1 MAILTLHNISLAFG
15 DRPLLKD
22 LDFTLDK
29 GDRVALIG
37 RNGEGKS
44 SLLKVILGDV
54 IPDDGEIVI
63 DRGYRIA
70 SLSQEI
76 PRDLTQTVYDV
87 VAEGIPDVG
96 QKLVQYH
103 QLLSLPEDQMNLDQL
118 GRLQQ
123 EIDALDG
130 WSLDQKVMTIIT
142 QLALP
147 KDEIIANLSGG
158 WIRRVLLGKALVSEP
173 DLLLLDEPTNHLD
186 IDAILWL
193 EEMLLKN
200 YSGALLFITHDRQ
213 FLGKIANKIIEL
225 DRGVLSEFP
234 GDYQNYQRRKEE
246 MSHAENQERALF
258 DKRLAEE
265 EVWIRQGIKARRTR
279 NEGRV
284 RALKAMREQFSER
297 ISKQGTAKL
306 NFEEGQESG
315 KRVISADNI
324 SYSIGD
330 KEIIHNFSATLMR
343 GDRIG
348 LIGPNGAGKS
358 TLLKLLFQ
366 QLEPQT
372 GKVEVGTKLEI
383 AYFDQLRSA
392 LDLEKSVIDN
402 VAEGSD
408 FIEINGKKQ
417 HIIGWLQDFM
427 FTPEKARSPVKALSG
442 GERNRLLLAK
452 LFAKPANVI
461 VLDEPTND
469 LDIETLEVLEEL
481 LLSFE
486 GTLLIVSHDRAF
498 IDKTVTS
505 TLVFE
510 GKGNISQYVGGYTDW
525 LESQE
530 SQKYFVNTSTEQQGK
545 TDKKDKKIPMA
556 DKKEP
561 ENEVRVQK
569 IKLSY
574 KETRE
579 LEALPQLLE
588 TLEEEIN
595 VLSQQT
601 QNSDFYT
608 KDHLEQTKVLDALA
622 DKNDELEKAFMR
634 WEELEQKR
642 SQM

>member
-1 MAILTLHNISLAFG
+1 MAILTLQNISLAFG

-22 LDFTLDK
+22 VDFTLNR
-29 GDRVALIG
+29 GDRVSLIG

-44 SLLKVILGDV
+44 SLLKVILGD
-54 IPDDGEIVI
+54 ITPDDGDVLI
-63 DRGYRIA
+63 DKGYRVA

-87 VAEGIPDVG
+87 VAEGVPG
-96 QKLVQYH
+96 AGKKLIEYH
-103 QLLSLPEDQMNLDQL
+103 QLLLQPADQMDLDRL
-118 GRLQQ
+118 SELQQ
-123 EIDALDG
+123 DIEAVDG

-142 QLALP
+142 QLSLP

-158 WIRRVLLGKALVSEP
+158 WIRRVLLGKALVSNP

-193 EEMLLKN
+193 EDMLLKN
-200 YSGALLFITHDRQ
+200 YTGALLFITHDRQ
-213 FLGKIANKIIEL
+213 FLGKIANKIVEL
-225 DRGVLSEFP
+225 DRGNLSEFP
-234 GDYQNYQRRKEE
+234 GSYQTYLRRKED
-246 MSHAENQERALF
+246 MLHAEEQEKALF

-265 EVWIRQGIKARRTR
+265 EIWIRQGVKARRTR

-284 RALKAMREQFSER
+284 RALQEMRQQFKER

-306 NFEEGQESG
+306 NFEEGKESG
-315 KRVISADNI
+315 KKVISAENI
-324 SYSIGD
+324 SYSIGGKD
-330 KEIIHNFSATLMR
+330 IIKDFSATLVR

-348 LIGPNGAGKS
+348 LIGANGAGKS

-366 QLEPQT
+366 QLKPQSGT
-372 GKVEVGTKLEI
+372 IEVGTKLEI
-383 AYFDQLRSA
+383 AYFDQLRA
-392 LDLEKSVIDN
+392 LLDLEKSVIDN

-408 FIEINGKKQ
+408 FIEINGKKK

-427 FTPEKARSPVKALSG
+427 FTPEKSRSPVKSLSG

-481 LLSFE
+481 LLDFE
-486 GTLLIVSHDRAF
+486 GTLLIVSHDRIF

-510 GKGNISQYVGGYTDW
+510 GNGQISQYVGGYTDW
-525 LESQE
+525 LESSE
-530 SQKYFVNTSTEQQGK
+530 SRKYFNNL
-545 TDKKDKKIPMA
+545 TDSSNNKNSKSISYSE
-556 DKKEP
+556 KEVIDF
-561 ENEVRVQK
+561 EVKAQK
-569 IKLSY
+569 IKLTY

-579 LEALPQLLE
+579 LETLPKILE
-588 TLEEEIN
+588 DLEAEIDA
-595 VLSQQT
+595 LSQKT
-601 QNSDFYT
+601 QSNDFYQ
-608 KDHLEQTKVLDALA
+608 KSHAEQTEILDALTQ
-622 DKNDELEKAFMR
+622 KNTDLEKIFEK
-634 WEELEQKR
+634 WEALEQKR
-642 SQM
+642 SQV

>member
-54 IPDDGEIVI
+54 VPDDGEIII
-63 DRGYRIA
+63 DRGYRIS
-70 SLSQEI
+70 SLSQDI

-87 VAEGIPDVG
+87 VAEGLPEVG
-96 QKLVQYH
+96 EKLVQYH
-103 QLLSLPEDQMNLDQL
+103 QLLLQPEAQMDLAKL
-118 GRLQQ
+118 SRLQQ
-123 EIDALDG
+123 EIEAVDG

-147 KDEIIANLSGG
+147 KDEVIANLSGG

-213 FLGKIANKIIEL
+213 FLEKIANKIIEL
-225 DRGVLSEFP
+225 DRGILSEFP

-246 MSHAENQERALF
+246 MAHAESQERALF

-284 RALKAMREQFSER
+284 RALKAMREQYKER
-297 ISKQGTAKL
+297 ISKQGIAKL
-306 NFEEGQESG
+306 NFEEGKESG
-315 KRVISADNI
+315 KRVISAENL
-324 SYSIGD
+324 SYSIDG
-330 KEIIHNFSATLMR
+330 KNIIHDFSITLMR

-348 LIGPNGAGKS
+348 LIGANGAGKS

-366 QLEPQT
+366 QLEPQS
-372 GKVEVGTKLEI
+372 GKVEIGTKLEI
-383 AYFDQLRSA
+383 AYFDQLRSV

-402 VAEGSD
+402 VSEGSD

-481 LLSFE
+481 LLGFE

-510 GKGNISQYVGGYTDW
+510 GNGHISQYVGGYTDW
-525 LESQE
+525 LDSIESR
-530 SQKYFVNTSTEQQGK
+530 KYFANTEVQQQK
-545 TDKKDKKIPMA
+545 NIEKKAPAVEKKIA
-556 DKKEP
+556 ESETKT
-561 ENEVRVQK
+561 QK

-579 LEALPQLLE
+579 LESLPKLLE
-588 TLEEEIN
+588 TLEQEIDA
-595 VLSQQT
+595 LSQQT
-601 QNSDFYT
+601 QNVDFYQQN
-608 KDHLEQTKVLDALA
+608 HQEQTKVLDELAQKNEAL
-622 DKNDELEKAFMR
+622 EEAFMR

>member
-1 MAILTLHNISLAFG
+1 MAILTLHNISLAYG
-15 DRPLLKD
+15 DRPLLANVN
-22 LDFTLDK
+22 FSLDK
-29 GDRVALIG
+29 GERVALIG

-44 SLLKVILGDV
+44 SLLKVIAGDTV
-54 IPDDGEIVI
+54 PDDGRVII
-63 DRGYRIA
+63 DRGYKVSVLA
-70 SLSQEI
+70 QEI

-87 VAEGIPDVG
+87 VAEGISNVG
-96 QKLVQYH
+96 AKLVEYH
-103 QLLSLPEDQMNLDQL
+103 QLLLKPEEQIDLAKLSQ
-118 GRLQQ
+118 LQQ
-123 EIDALDG
+123 EIEALDG
-130 WSLDQKVMTIIT
+130 WSLDQKVMTIIS
-142 QLALP
+142 QLLLP
-147 KDEIIANLSGG
+147 KDEVIANLSGG

-200 YSGALLFITHDRQ
+200 YTGALLFITHDRQ
-213 FLGKIANKIIEL
+213 FLEKTANKIIEL
-225 DRGVLSEFP
+225 DRGELSEYP
-234 GDYQNYQRRKEE
+234 GDYQNYQRRRAEKL
-246 MSHAENQERALF
+246 HAESQENALF

-265 EVWIRQGIKARRTR
+265 EVWIRKGIEARRTR

-284 RALKAMREQFSER
+284 RALKAMRDQFKER
-297 ISKQGTAKL
+297 LSTQGIAKL

-315 KRVISADNI
+315 KRVIEAENI
-324 SYSIGD
+324 SYTINDKKIVNDFSI
-330 KEIIHNFSATLMR
+330 TLMR

-348 LIGPNGAGKS
+348 LIGANGAGKS

-366 QLEPQT
+366 QLEPSS
-372 GKVEVGTKLEI
+372 GKVELGTKLEI

-402 VAEGSD
+402 VAEGSE

-427 FTPEKARSPVKALSG
+427 FTPEKSRSPVKALSG

-452 LFAKPANVI
+452 LFAKSANVI

-510 GKGNISQYVGGYTDW
+510 GQGRISQYVGGYSDW
-525 LESQE
+525 LESSD
-530 SQKYFVNTSTEQQGK
+530 SQKYFMQAIPEQNKPEKKSADMEKNKIAHENK
-545 TDKKDKKIPMA
+545 T
-556 DKKEP
+556 
-561 ENEVRVQK
+561 QK
-569 IKLSY
+569 VKLSY
-574 KETRE
+574 KENRE
-579 LEALPQLLE
+579 LEALPLLLE
-588 TLEEEIN
+588 TLENEIAD
-595 VLSQQT
+595 LSQKT
-601 QNSDFYT
+601 QHFDFYQQE
-608 KDHLEQTKVLDALA
+608 HQEQAKVLAELTQKNEAL
-622 DKNDELEKAFMR
+622 EEAFMR

>member
-1 MAILTLHNISLAFG
+1 MAILTLQNISLAFG

-22 LDFTLDK
+22 VDFTLNR

-54 IPDDGEIVI
+54 TPDDGDVLI
-63 DRGYRIA
+63 DKGYRVA

-87 VAEGIPDVG
+87 VAEGIPG
-96 QKLVQYH
+96 AGKKLVEYH
-103 QLLSLPEDQMNLDQL
+103 QLLLQPADKMDLDRLSQ
-118 GRLQQ
+118 LQQ
-123 EIDALDG
+123 DIEAVDG

-142 QLALP
+142 QLSLP

-158 WIRRVLLGKALVSEP
+158 WIRRVLLGKALVSNP

-200 YSGALLFITHDRQ
+200 YTGALLFITHDRQ

-225 DRGVLSEFP
+225 DRGNLSEFP
-234 GDYQNYQRRKEE
+234 GNYETYLRRKEE
-246 MSHAENQERALF
+246 MLHAEEQEKALF

-284 RALKAMREQFSER
+284 RALQAMRQQYKER

-306 NFEEGQESG
+306 NFEEGKESG
-315 KRVISADNI
+315 KRVINAENI
-324 SYSIGD
+324 SYSIGGKD
-330 KEIIHNFSATLMR
+330 IIKDFSLTLSR
-343 GDRIG
+343 GDRVG
-348 LIGPNGAGKS
+348 LIGANGAGKS

-366 QLEPQT
+366 QLEPQS
-372 GKVEVGTKLEI
+372 GKIEVGTKLEI
-383 AYFDQLRSA
+383 AYFDQLRSV

-408 FIEINGKKQ
+408 FIEINGKKK

-481 LLSFE
+481 LLDFE
-486 GTLLIVSHDRAF
+486 GTLLIVSHDRIF

-510 GKGNISQYVGGYTDW
+510 GQGQISQYVGGYTDW
-525 LESQE
+525 LESAD
-530 SQKYFVNTSTEQQGK
+530 SRKYFDNLSNTSPNKEEKKSPIVEEKAPEVEVK
-545 TDKKDKKIPMA
+545 T
-556 DKKEP
+556 
-561 ENEVRVQK
+561 QK
-569 IKLSY
+569 VKLSF
-574 KETRE
+574 KENRE
-579 LEALPQLLE
+579 LELLPKLLE
-588 TLEEEIN
+588 TLEKEIN
-595 VLSQQT
+595 ELSQKT
-601 QNSDFYT
+601 QSNEFYQQDHTEQAAILDQLT
-608 KDHLEQTKVLDALA
+608 K
-622 DKNDELEKAFMR
+622 KNEELEEAFEK
-634 WEELEQKR
+634 WEALEQKR

>member
-15 DRPLLKD
+15 DRPLLKE
-22 LDFTLDK
+22 LDFTLER

-54 IPDDGEIVI
+54 VPDDGEIVI

-87 VAEGIPDVG
+87 VAEGIPKVG
-96 QKLVQYH
+96 QKLVEYH
-103 QLLSLPEDQMNLDQL
+103 QLLLQPADQMDLDKL

-234 GDYQNYQRRKEE
+234 GDYQNYLRRKEE
-246 MSHAENQERALF
+246 MMHAESQERALF

-284 RALKAMREQFSER
+284 RALKVMREQFKER
-297 ISKQGTAKL
+297 ISKQGVAKL
-306 NFEEGQESG
+306 NFEEGRESG
-315 KRVISADNI
+315 KRVISAENI
-324 SYSIGD
+324 SFTIGGKLIVD
-330 KEIIHNFSATLMR
+330 NFSTTLMR

-348 LIGPNGAGKS
+348 MIGANGAGKS

-366 QLEPQT
+366 QLEPQS
-372 GKVEVGTKLEI
+372 GKVDVGTKLEI

-510 GKGNISQYVGGYTDW
+510 GNGQISQYVGGYTDW
-525 LESQE
+525 LESSE
-530 SQKYFVNTSTEQQGK
+530 SRKYFANTDIGQQK
-545 TDKKDKKIPMA
+545 TTAKKSPIIESKPI
-556 DKKEP
+556 EP
-561 ENEVRVQK
+561 EVRIQK
-569 IKLSY
+569 VKLSY

-579 LEALPQLLE
+579 LETLPKLLE
-588 TLEEEIN
+588 TLEQEIDA
-595 VLSQQT
+595 LSQQT
-601 QNSDFYT
+601 QNVDFYQRS
-608 KDHLEQTKVLDALA
+608 HVEQTKVLDEIAKKNEAL
-622 DKNDELEKAFMR
+622 EEAFMK

>member
-1 MAILTLHNISLAFG
+1 
-15 DRPLLKD
+15 
-22 LDFTLDK
+22 
-29 GDRVALIG
+29 
-37 RNGEGKS
+37 
-44 SLLKVILGDV
+44 
-54 IPDDGEIVI
+54 
-63 DRGYRIA
+63 
-70 SLSQEI
+70 
-76 PRDLTQTVYDV
+76 
-87 VAEGIPDVG
+87 
-96 QKLVQYH
+96 
-103 QLLSLPEDQMNLDQL
+103 
-118 GRLQQ
+118 
-123 EIDALDG
+123 
-130 WSLDQKVMTIIT
+130 
-142 QLALP
+142 
-147 KDEIIANLSGG
+147 
-158 WIRRVLLGKALVSEP
+158 LLGKALVSEP

-213 FLGKIANKIIEL
+213 FLEKIANKIIEL

-246 MSHAENQERALF
+246 MAHAESQERALF

-284 RALKAMREQFSER
+284 RALKAMREQYKDR
-297 ISKQGTAKL
+297 ISKQGVAKL
-306 NFEEGQESG
+306 KFEEGQESG
-315 KRVISADNI
+315 KRVISAENI

-330 KEIIHNFSATLMR
+330 KEIIRDFSTTLIR

-348 LIGPNGAGKS
+348 LIGANGAGKS

-366 QLEPQT
+366 QLEPQS

-383 AYFDQLRSA
+383 AYFDQLRSV

-408 FIEINGKKQ
+408 FVEINGKKQ

-510 GKGNISQYVGGYTDW
+510 GKGKISQYVGGYTDW
-525 LESQE
+525 LESAE
-530 SQKYFVNTSTEQQGK
+530 SQKYFAHTESEQQK
-545 TDKKDKKIPMA
+545 NIEKKAPIVDKKPV
-556 DKKEP
+556 
-561 ENEVRVQK
+561 ENEVKIQK
-569 IKLSY
+569 VKLSY

-579 LEALPQLLE
+579 LETLPKLLE
-588 TLEEEIN
+588 TLEQEIDE
-595 VLSQQT
+595 LSQQT
-601 QNSDFYT
+601 QSSDFYLRN
-608 KDHLEQTKVLDALA
+608 HVEQSKVLDELVKKNEAL
-622 DKNDELEKAFMR
+622 EEAFMR

>member
-1 MAILTLHNISLAFG
+1 MAILTLQNISLAFG

-87 VAEGIPDVG
+87 VAEGIPEVG

-103 QLLSLPEDQMNLDQL
+103 QLLLQSEAEMDLDKL
-118 GRLQQ
+118 SRLQQ
-123 EIDALDG
+123 EIEALDG

-213 FLGKIANKIIEL
+213 FLEKIANKIIEL

-246 MSHAENQERALF
+246 MAHAESQERALF

-284 RALKAMREQFSER
+284 RALKAMRDQYKDR
-297 ISKQGTAKL
+297 ISKQGVAKL
-306 NFEEGQESG
+306 KFEEGQESG
-315 KRVISADNI
+315 KRVISAENI

-330 KEIIHNFSATLMR
+330 KEIIHGFSTTLIR

-348 LIGPNGAGKS
+348 LIGANGAGKS

-366 QLEPQT
+366 QLEPQS

-383 AYFDQLRSA
+383 AYFDQLRSV

-408 FIEINGKKQ
+408 FVEINGKKQ

-510 GKGNISQYVGGYTDW
+510 GKGKISQYVGGYTDW
-525 LESQE
+525 LES
-530 SQKYFVNTSTEQQGK
+530 SDSRKYFAHTEAEQQK
-545 TDKKDKKIPMA
+545 NIEKKSPIVEKKPV
-556 DKKEP
+556 
-561 ENEVRVQK
+561 ENEAKVQK
-569 IKLSY
+569 VKLSY

-579 LEALPQLLE
+579 LETLPKLLE
-588 TLEEEIN
+588 TLEQEIDE
-595 VLSQQT
+595 LSQQT
-601 QNSDFYT
+601 QSSDFYQRN
-608 KDHLEQTKVLDALA
+608 HLEQSKVLDALA
-622 DKNDELEKAFMR
+622 QKNEALEEAFMR

>member
-1 MAILTLHNISLAFG
+1 MAILTLHNISLAYG
-15 DRPLLKD
+15 DRPLLQN
-22 LDFTLDK
+22 LDFALEK

-44 SLLKVILGDV
+44 SLLKVITGDAV
-54 IPDDGEIVI
+54 PDDGEVII

-70 SLSQEI
+70 ALSQEI

-87 VAEGIPDVG
+87 VAEGIPEVG
-96 QKLVQYH
+96 QKLVAYH
-103 QLLSLPEDQMNLDQL
+103 QLLLQPEDQMDLAEL
-118 GRLQQ
+118 SRLQH
-123 EIDALDG
+123 EIEALDG
-130 WSLDQKVMTIIT
+130 WSLDQKVMTIIS
-142 QLALP
+142 QLSLP

-158 WIRRVLLGKALVSEP
+158 WIRRVLLGKALVCEP

-200 YSGALLFITHDRQ
+200 YHGALLFITHDRQ

-225 DRGVLSEFP
+225 DRGILSEFP
-234 GDYQNYQRRKEE
+234 GSYDNYQRRKAE
-246 MSHAENQERALF
+246 MLHAENQERALF

-265 EVWIRQGIKARRTR
+265 EVWIRKGIEARRTR

-284 RALKAMREQFSER
+284 RALKAMREQFKER
-297 ISKQGTAKL
+297 ISRQGIAKL
-306 NFEEGQESG
+306 NFEEGSTSG
-315 KRVISADNI
+315 KRVISAENI
-324 SYSIGD
+324 SYSIDG
-330 KEIIHNFSATLMR
+330 KSIIKDFSMTLMR
-343 GDRIG
+343 GDRVG
-348 LIGPNGAGKS
+348 LIGANGAGKS
-358 TLLKLLFQ
+358 TLLKLLFE
-366 QLEPQT
+366 QLMPES

-392 LDLEKSVIDN
+392 LDLEKSVMDN

-417 HIIGWLQDFM
+417 HLIGWLQDFM

-481 LLSFE
+481 LLKFE

-510 GKGNISQYVGGYTDW
+510 GNGSVSQYVGGYSDW
-525 LESQE
+525 LESVE
-530 SQKYFVNTSTEQQGK
+530 SQKYFNHTAAQAENHKSEKKNVVEKKPETEAPK
-545 TDKKDKKIPMA
+545 P
-556 DKKEP
+556 
-561 ENEVRVQK
+561 QK
-569 IKLSY
+569 VKLSY

-579 LEALPQLLE
+579 LETLPALLE
-588 TLEEEIN
+588 QLDQDIQA
-595 VLSQQT
+595 LSEQT
-601 QNSDFYT
+601 QHSDFYQQ
-608 KDHLEQTKVLDALA
+608 DHVKQAAVLDALA
-622 DKNDELEKAFMR
+622 RKNEELDEAFMR
-634 WEELEQKR
+634 WELLEQKR

>member
-1 MAILTLHNISLAFG
+1 MAILTLQNISLAFG

-22 LDFTLDK
+22 VDFTLDR

-44 SLLKVILGDV
+44 SLLKVILGDIV
-54 IPDDGEIVI
+54 PDDGDILI
-63 DRGYRIA
+63 DKGYRVA

-87 VAEGIPDVG
+87 VAEGIPG
-96 QKLVQYH
+96 AGKKLVEYH
-103 QLLSLPEDQMNLDQL
+103 QLLLQPADQIDLDRLSQ
-118 GRLQQ
+118 LQQ
-123 EIDALDG
+123 DIEAVDG

-142 QLALP
+142 QLSLP

-158 WIRRVLLGKALVSEP
+158 WIRRVLLGKALVSNP

-200 YSGALLFITHDRQ
+200 YTGALLFITHDRQ

-225 DRGVLSEFP
+225 DRGNLSEFP
-234 GDYQNYQRRKEE
+234 GSYETYLRRKEE
-246 MSHAENQERALF
+246 MLHAEEQERALF

-265 EVWIRQGIKARRTR
+265 EVWIRKGIQARRTR

-284 RALKAMREQFSER
+284 RALQAMRQQYKER
-297 ISKQGTAKL
+297 VSKQGTAKL
-306 NFEEGQESG
+306 NFEEGKESG
-315 KRVISADNI
+315 KRVINAENI

-330 KEIIHNFSATLMR
+330 KNIIKDFSLTLSR
-343 GDRIG
+343 GDRVG
-348 LIGPNGAGKS
+348 LIGANGAGKS

-408 FIEINGKKQ
+408 FIEINGKKK

-481 LLSFE
+481 LLDFE
-486 GTLLIVSHDRAF
+486 GTLLIVSHDRIF

-510 GKGNISQYVGGYTDW
+510 GEGKISQYVGGYTDW
-525 LESQE
+525 LESPD
-530 SQKYFVNTSTEQQGK
+530 SRKYFENLSNTTPTKEE
-545 TDKKDKKIPMA
+545 KKALIVEEKA
-556 DKKEP
+556 P
-561 ENEVRVQK
+561 EIEVKAQK
-569 IKLSY
+569 IKLSF
-574 KETRE
+574 KETRDLE
-579 LEALPQLLE
+579 LLPQLLE
-588 TLEEEIN
+588 KLDKEIEELSKLTQSNDFYQQDHVAQAVILDKLAKKNEELEEA
-595 VLSQQT
+595 
-601 QNSDFYT
+601 F
-608 KDHLEQTKVLDALA
+608 
-622 DKNDELEKAFMR
+622 EK
-634 WEELEQKR
+634 WEALEQKR

>member
-1 MAILTLHNISLAFG
+1 MAILTLQNISLAFG
-15 DRPLLKD
+15 DRPLLKE
-22 LDFTLDK
+22 LDFTLEK

-87 VAEGIPDVG
+87 VAEGIPKVG
-96 QKLVQYH
+96 QKLVEYH
-103 QLLSLPEDQMNLDQL
+103 QLLLQPADQMDLDKL

-142 QLALP
+142 QLSLP

-158 WIRRVLLGKALVSEP
+158 WIRRVLLGKALVSDP

-246 MSHAENQERALF
+246 MSHAESQERALF

-297 ISKQGTAKL
+297 ISRQGTAKL
-306 NFEEGQESG
+306 NFEEGKESG
-315 KRVISADNI
+315 KRVISAENI

-330 KEIIHNFSATLMR
+330 KDIICNFSTTLMR

-348 LIGPNGAGKS
+348 LIGANGAGKS

-366 QLEPQT
+366 QLEPQS
-372 GKVEVGTKLEI
+372 GKVDVGTKLEI

-408 FIEINGKKQ
+408 FVEINGKKQ

-481 LLSFE
+481 LLGFE

-510 GKGNISQYVGGYTDW
+510 GNGEISQYVGGYTDW
-525 LESQE
+525 LDSKE
-530 SQKYFVNTSTEQQGK
+530 SQKYFNNTGSGQQSK
-545 TDKKDKKIPMA
+545 VEKKILVVA
-556 DKKEP
+556 EKQTSDGEA
-561 ENEVRVQK
+561 RVPK
-569 IKLSY
+569 VKLSY

-579 LEALPQLLE
+579 LETLPKLLE
-588 TLEEEIN
+588 TLEQEIDA
-595 VLSQQT
+595 LSQQT
-601 QNSDFYT
+601 QSGDFYQ
-608 KDHLEQTKVLDALA
+608 KDHLEQSKVLDTLTQKNEAL
-622 DKNDELEKAFMR
+622 EEAFMR

>member
-1 MAILTLHNISLAFG
+1 MAILTLQNISLAFG

-87 VAEGIPDVG
+87 VAEGIPEVG

-103 QLLSLPEDQMNLDQL
+103 QLLLQPDAEMDLDKL
-118 GRLQQ
+118 SRLQQ
-123 EIDALDG
+123 EIEALDG

-213 FLGKIANKIIEL
+213 FLDKIANKIIEL

-246 MSHAENQERALF
+246 MAHAESQERALF

-284 RALKAMREQFSER
+284 RALKAMREQYKER
-297 ISKQGTAKL
+297 ISKQGVAKL
-306 NFEEGQESG
+306 NFEEGKESG
-315 KRVISADNI
+315 KRVISAENI

-330 KEIIHNFSATLMR
+330 KEIIHDFSTTLMR

-348 LIGPNGAGKS
+348 LIGANGAGKS

-366 QLEPQT
+366 QIEPKS

-383 AYFDQLRSA
+383 AYFDQLRSV

-510 GKGNISQYVGGYTDW
+510 GNGQISQYVGGYTDW
-525 LESQE
+525 LESSE
-530 SQKYFVNTSTEQQGK
+530 SRKYFANTESSQQSKVEKKVAPVEKKSST
-545 TDKKDKKIPMA
+545 
-556 DKKEP
+556 
-561 ENEVRVQK
+561 NEVKVQK
-569 IKLSY
+569 VKLSY

-579 LEALPQLLE
+579 LETLPQLLE
-588 TLEEEIN
+588 TLDQEIAA
-595 VLSQQT
+595 LSQKT
-601 QNSDFYT
+601 QSNDFYQQ
-608 KDHLEQTKVLDALA
+608 DHLEQAKIL
-622 DKNDELEKAFMR
+622 DELAQKNEALEEAFMR

>member
-1 MAILTLHNISLAFG
+1 MAILILQNISLAFG
-15 DRPLLKD
+15 DRPLLKE
-22 LDFTLDK
+22 LDFTLEK

-87 VAEGIPDVG
+87 VAEGIPKVG
-96 QKLVQYH
+96 QKLVEYH
-103 QLLSLPEDQMNLDQL
+103 QLLLQPADQMDLDKL
-118 GRLQQ
+118 GHLQQ

-142 QLALP
+142 QLSLP

-158 WIRRVLLGKALVSEP
+158 WIRRVLLGKALVSDP

-246 MSHAENQERALF
+246 MSHAESQERALF

-284 RALKAMREQFSER
+284 RALKVMREQFSER

-306 NFEEGQESG
+306 NFEEGKESG
-315 KRVISADNI
+315 KRVISAENI

-330 KEIIHNFSATLMR
+330 KDIICDFSTTLMR

-348 LIGPNGAGKS
+348 LIGANGAGKS

-366 QLEPQT
+366 QLEPQS
-372 GKVEVGTKLEI
+372 GKVDVGTKLEI

-408 FIEINGKKQ
+408 FVEINGKKQ

-510 GKGNISQYVGGYTDW
+510 GNGEISQYVGGYTDW
-525 LESQE
+525 LDSKE
-530 SQKYFVNTSTEQQGK
+530 SQKYFNNTSSGQQSKVEKK
-545 TDKKDKKIPMA
+545 TPVVEKQM
-556 DKKEP
+556 P
-561 ENEVRVQK
+561 ESDVKTPKV
-569 IKLSY
+569 KLSY

-579 LEALPQLLE
+579 LETLPKLLE
-588 TLEEEIN
+588 TLEQEIN
-595 VLSQQT
+595 ALSQQT
-601 QNSDFYT
+601 QSGDFYQ
-608 KDHLEQTKVLDALA
+608 KDHLEQSKVLDTLTEKNEAL
-622 DKNDELEKAFMR
+622 EEAFMR

>member
-1 MAILTLHNISLAFG
+1 MAILTLQNISLAFG
-15 DRPLLKD
+15 DRPLLKN
-22 LDFTLDK
+22 LDFTLDR

-44 SLLKVILGDV
+44 SLLKVIVGDV

-76 PRDLTQTVYDV
+76 PRDLTKTVYDV
-87 VAEGIPDVG
+87 VAEGIPQVG
-96 QKLVQYH
+96 EMLVEYH
-103 QLLSLPEDQMNLDQL
+103 QILLQPESEMDLDKL
-118 GRLQQ
+118 SRLQQ
-123 EIDALDG
+123 DIEALDG

-147 KDEIIANLSGG
+147 KDEVIANLSGG
-158 WIRRVLLGKALVSEP
+158 WIRRVLLGKALILEP

-200 YSGALLFITHDRQ
+200 YTGALLFITHDRQ
-213 FLGKIANKIIEL
+213 FLEKIANKIIEL

-246 MSHAENQERALF
+246 MAHAEAQERALF

-265 EVWIRQGIKARRTR
+265 EVWIRKGIQARRTR

-284 RALKAMREQFSER
+284 RALHAMRQQYQER
-297 ISKQGTAKL
+297 ISKQGTARL
-306 NFEEGQESG
+306 NFEEGKESG
-315 KRVISADNI
+315 KRVISAENI
-324 SYSIGD
+324 SYSIDD
-330 KEIIHNFSATLMR
+330 KEIIKNFSTTLVR

-348 LIGPNGAGKS
+348 LIGANGAGKS

-366 QLEPQT
+366 QLEPQS

-402 VAEGSD
+402 VADGSD

-417 HIIGWLQDFM
+417 HVIGWLQDFM

-452 LFAKPANVI
+452 MFARPANVI

-505 TLVFE
+505 TMVFE
-510 GKGNISQYVGGYTDW
+510 GNGKISQYVGGYTDW
-525 LESQE
+525 LES
-530 SQKYFVNTSTEQQGK
+530 SDSRKYFTHTESLQQNK
-545 TDKKDKKIPMA
+545 EEKKKPIEKKV
-556 DKKEP
+556 EP
-561 ENEVRVQK
+561 ESKTQK
-569 IKLSY
+569 VKLSY

-579 LEALPQLLE
+579 LETLPQLLE
-588 TLEEEIN
+588 TLEEEIA
-595 VLSQQT
+595 VLSAKT
-601 QNSDFYT
+601 QSNDFYQQ
-608 KDHLEQTKVLDALA
+608 DHLEQAKILDALTK
-622 DKNDELEKAFMR
+622 KNEELEEAFLK
-634 WEELEQKR
+634 WEMLEQKR
-642 SQM
+642 LQA

>member
-1 MAILTLHNISLAFG
+1 MAILTLQNISLAFG

-70 SLSQEI
+70 SLSQDI

-87 VAEGIPDVG
+87 VAEGIPEVG

-103 QLLSLPEDQMNLDQL
+103 QLLLQPEAEMDLDRL
-118 GRLQQ
+118 GKLQQ

-213 FLGKIANKIIEL
+213 FLEKIANKIIEL

-246 MSHAENQERALF
+246 MVHAESQERALF

-284 RALKAMREQFSER
+284 RALKAMREQYKDR
-297 ISKQGTAKL
+297 ISKQGVAKL
-306 NFEEGQESG
+306 KFEEGQESG
-315 KRVISADNI
+315 KRVISAENI

-330 KEIIHNFSATLMR
+330 KEIIQNFSTTLIR

-348 LIGPNGAGKS
+348 LIGANGAGKS

-366 QLEPQT
+366 QIKPQS

-383 AYFDQLRSA
+383 AYFDQLRSV

-408 FIEINGKKQ
+408 FVEINGKKQ

-510 GKGNISQYVGGYTDW
+510 GNGRISQYVGGYTDW
-525 LESQE
+525 LESSE
-530 SQKYFVNTSTEQQGK
+530 SQKYFAHTEAEQQK
-545 TDKKDKKIPMA
+545 NIEKKVLVVEKKSV
-556 DKKEP
+556 
-561 ENEVRVQK
+561 ENETKVQK
-569 IKLSY
+569 VKLSY

-579 LEALPQLLE
+579 LETLPKLLE
-588 TLEEEIN
+588 TLEQEIDE
-595 VLSQQT
+595 LSQQT
-601 QNSDFYT
+601 QSGDFYQRN
-608 KDHLEQTKVLDALA
+608 HLEQSKVLDELAKKNEAL
-622 DKNDELEKAFMR
+622 EEAFMR

>member
-1 MAILTLHNISLAFG
+1 MAILTLQNISLAFG
-15 DRPLLKD
+15 DRPLLKE

-87 VAEGIPDVG
+87 VAEGIPEVG

-103 QLLSLPEDQMNLDQL
+103 QLLLQPAAEMDLDKL

-142 QLALP
+142 QLSLP

-158 WIRRVLLGKALVSEP
+158 WIRRVLLGKALVSDP

-246 MSHAENQERALF
+246 MSHAEAQERALF

-306 NFEEGQESG
+306 NFEEGKESG
-315 KRVISADNI
+315 KRVISAENI

-330 KEIIHNFSATLMR
+330 KDIICGFSTTLMR

-348 LIGPNGAGKS
+348 LIGANGAGKS

-366 QLEPQT
+366 QLEPQS
-372 GKVEVGTKLEI
+372 GKVDVGTKLEI

-408 FIEINGKKQ
+408 FVEINGKKQ

-510 GKGNISQYVGGYTDW
+510 GKGKISQYVGGYTDW
-525 LESQE
+525 LESIE
-530 SQKYFVNTSTEQQGK
+530 SRKYFANTGTEQQRNIE
-545 TDKKDKKIPMA
+545 KKAPIVE
-556 DKKEP
+556 KEAV
-561 ENEVRVQK
+561 ENETKVQK
-569 IKLSY
+569 VKLSY

-579 LEALPQLLE
+579 LEMLPELLE
-588 TLEEEIN
+588 TLDQEIAE
-595 VLSQQT
+595 LSQKT
-601 QNSDFYT
+601 QSNDFYQQ
-608 KDHLEQTKVLDALA
+608 DHVEQSKVLDELAQKNEAL
-622 DKNDELEKAFMR
+622 EEAFMR
-634 WEELEQKR
+634 WEALEQKR
-642 SQM
+642 SQV

>member
-1 MAILTLHNISLAFG
+1 MAILTLQNISLAFG
-15 DRPLLKD
+15 DRPLLKE
-22 LDFTLDK
+22 LDFTLEK

-87 VAEGIPDVG
+87 VAEGIPKVG
-96 QKLVQYH
+96 QKLVEYH
-103 QLLSLPEDQMNLDQL
+103 QLLLQPADQMDLDKL

-142 QLALP
+142 QLSLP

-158 WIRRVLLGKALVSEP
+158 WIRRVLLGKALVSDP

-246 MSHAENQERALF
+246 MSHAESQERALF

-297 ISKQGTAKL
+297 ISRQGTAKL
-306 NFEEGQESG
+306 NFEEGKESG
-315 KRVISADNI
+315 KRVISAENI

-330 KEIIHNFSATLMR
+330 KDIICNFSTTLMR

-348 LIGPNGAGKS
+348 LIGANGAGKS

-366 QLEPQT
+366 QLEPQS
-372 GKVEVGTKLEI
+372 GKVDIGTKLEI

-408 FIEINGKKQ
+408 FVEINGKKQ

-481 LLSFE
+481 LLGFE

-510 GKGNISQYVGGYTDW
+510 GDGEISQYVGGYTDW
-525 LESQE
+525 LDSKE
-530 SQKYFVNTSTEQQGK
+530 SQKYFNNTSSGQQSK
-545 TDKKDKKIPMA
+545 VEKKAPVVEKHASESDTKAPK
-556 DKKEP
+556 
-561 ENEVRVQK
+561 V
-569 IKLSY
+569 KLSY

-579 LEALPQLLE
+579 LETLPKLLE
-588 TLEEEIN
+588 TLEQEIDA
-595 VLSQQT
+595 LSQQT
-601 QNSDFYT
+601 QSGDFYQ
-608 KDHLEQTKVLDALA
+608 KDHLEQSKVLDTLTQKNEAL
-622 DKNDELEKAFMR
+622 EEAFMR

>member
-44 SLLKVILGDV
+44 SLLKVIIGDV
-54 IPDDGEIVI
+54 IPDDGKIVI
-63 DRGYRIA
+63 DRGYKIA
-70 SLSQEI
+70 SLSQDI

-87 VAEGIPDVG
+87 VASGIPDVG
-96 QKLVQYH
+96 QKLVEYH
-103 QLLSLPEDQMNLDQL
+103 QLLLQSEESIDLAQL
-118 GRLQQ
+118 SQLQH
-123 EIDALDG
+123 EIEALDG

-142 QLALP
+142 QLSLP
-147 KDEIIANLSGG
+147 KDEVIANLSGG

-200 YSGALLFITHDRQ
+200 YNGALLFITHDRQ
-213 FLGKIANKIIEL
+213 FLEKIANKIIEL

-234 GDYQNYQRRKEE
+234 GDYLNYQRRKQE
-246 MSHAENQERALF
+246 MAHAEAQERALF

-265 EVWIRQGIKARRTR
+265 EVWIRKGIQARRTR

-284 RALKAMREQFSER
+284 RALEAMRQQYQER

-306 NFEEGQESG
+306 NFEEGKESG
-315 KRVISADNI
+315 KRVISAENI
-324 SYSIGD
+324 SYAIDG
-330 KEIIHNFSATLMR
+330 KKIIDNFSTTLMR
-343 GDRIG
+343 GDRVG
-348 LIGPNGAGKS
+348 LIGANGAGKS

-366 QLEPQT
+366 QLEPQS
-372 GKVEVGTKLEI
+372 GKVDVGTKLEI

-417 HIIGWLQDFM
+417 HVIGWLQDFM

-510 GKGNISQYVGGYTDW
+510 GNGQISQYVGGYSDW
-525 LESQE
+525 LNSHESR
-530 SQKYFVNTSTEQQGK
+530 KYFAHTAIEQTSKIEKKSPEIEKKPVVNEAK
-545 TDKKDKKIPMA
+545 THK
-556 DKKEP
+556 
-561 ENEVRVQK
+561 V
-569 IKLSY
+569 KLTY

-579 LEALPQLLE
+579 LEELPKLLE
-588 TLEEEIN
+588 SLETDIGI
-595 VLSQQT
+595 LSAKTQEAEFYQQ
-601 QNSDFYT
+601 
-608 KDHLEQTKVLDALA
+608 DHLEQMKIL
-622 DKNDELEKAFMR
+622 DELAQKNEALDEAFLK
-634 WEELEQKR
+634 WEMLEQKR

>member
-1 MAILTLHNISLAFG
+1 MAILTLQNISLAFG
-15 DRPLLKD
+15 DRPLLKE
-22 LDFTLDK
+22 LDFTLEK

-87 VAEGIPDVG
+87 VAEGIPKVG
-96 QKLVQYH
+96 QKLVEYH
-103 QLLSLPEDQMNLDQL
+103 QLLLQPADQMDLDKL

-142 QLALP
+142 QLSLP

-158 WIRRVLLGKALVSEP
+158 WIRRVLLGKALVSDP

-246 MSHAENQERALF
+246 MSHAESQERALF

-297 ISKQGTAKL
+297 ISRQGTAKL
-306 NFEEGQESG
+306 NFEEGKESG
-315 KRVISADNI
+315 KRVISAENI

-330 KEIIHNFSATLMR
+330 KDIICNFSTTLMR

-348 LIGPNGAGKS
+348 LIGANGAGKS

-366 QLEPQT
+366 QLEPQS
-372 GKVEVGTKLEI
+372 GKVDVGTKLEI

-408 FIEINGKKQ
+408 FVEINGKKQ

-481 LLSFE
+481 LLGFE

-498 IDKTVTS
+498 IDKTATS

-510 GKGNISQYVGGYTDW
+510 GNGEISQYVGGYTDW
-525 LESQE
+525 LDSKE
-530 SQKYFVNTSTEQQGK
+530 SQKYFNNTGSGQQSK
-545 TDKKDKKIPMA
+545 VEKKAPVVEKQASESDTKAPK
-556 DKKEP
+556 
-561 ENEVRVQK
+561 V
-569 IKLSY
+569 KLSY

-579 LEALPQLLE
+579 LETLPKLLE
-588 TLEEEIN
+588 TLEQEIDA
-595 VLSQQT
+595 LSQQT
-601 QNSDFYT
+601 QSGDFYQ
-608 KDHLEQTKVLDALA
+608 KDHLEQSKVLDTLTQKNEAL
-622 DKNDELEKAFMR
+622 EEAFMR